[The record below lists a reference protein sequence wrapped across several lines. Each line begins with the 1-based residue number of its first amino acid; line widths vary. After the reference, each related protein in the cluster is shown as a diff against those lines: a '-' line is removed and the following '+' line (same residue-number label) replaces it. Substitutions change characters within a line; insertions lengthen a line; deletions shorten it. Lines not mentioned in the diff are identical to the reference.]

1 MNKNSSTVLM
11 CYVKGVRSVK
21 TYSSD
26 FQRFFLRNAQFIL
39 ETLKKIKLIKQETK
53 VVVANRAQPG

>member
-1 MNKNSSTVLM
+1 M